1 MKKIKK
7 VNERSNHHY
16 TSTYEVDYGM
26 FQVSVDVYSN
36 EFEVAGLGGKLFSC
50 DIQDIDFEFSING
63 KQCKREGFKELYEK
77 LYGKGSYLDFDKEL
91 TSDIK
96 VQHRT
101 LSDRPF
107 VQNLSV
113 DKATE
118 YLSELLTTSIYP
130 TRKTMLGDKEIVYAD
145 RWIIVELAK
154 IAEPDSVHR
163 VNCKGTQSGIMYEHS
178 IFDLSKYFVG
188 E

>member
-7 VNERSNHHY
+7 VDERSNHHY
-16 TSTYEVDYGM
+16 TSIYEVDYGM

-36 EFEVAGLGGKLFSC
+36 EFELEDLGNKLFSC
-50 DIQDIDFEFSING
+50 EIQDVVLDFSING
-63 KQCKREGFKELYEK
+63 KRCKHEGFKELYEK
-77 LYGKGSYLDFDKEL
+77 LYGEDSYLDFTKEL
-91 TSDIK
+91 TSDIE
-96 VQHRT
+96 VQHLN

-107 VQNLSV
+107 IQNLSV

-118 YLSELLTTSIYP
+118 YLSELLTTSIYQ

-145 RWIIVELAK
+145 KWIIVELAK
-154 IAEPDSVHR
+154 IAAPNSVHR

-178 IFDLSKYFVG
+178 IYDLSEYFAG